1 MPSRLPS
8 DLDEKERNTDR
19 RLGLCMP
26 LGTCTEQ
33 PFYKPLFF
41 RTQELMIYWGGGM
54 DGQGQREAKRRNNV
68 GVQIMQKC

>member
-1 MPSRLPS
+1 
-8 DLDEKERNTDR
+8 
-19 RLGLCMP
+19 MP

-54 DGQGQREAKRRNNV
+54 DGQGQQETKRRNNV